1 MLAKIELINF
11 KSFLKSALDLR
22 PLTVLTGPNNSGKSS
37 IIQAIRMVFRY
48 YISQKQ
54 YIDLPDHVSPR
65 LQKSKLSKDN
75 FFNITLK
82 TDSNEIFDLHVD
94 INGELYAFDRRYIQR
109 RIGEVLQ
116 YVSAARLGPQNILEL
131 NPEFKAPEIGIKAEY
146 IIDYI
151 DKHRNIPVNKP
162 LIRDKNNISRLWENI
177 NAWLQYISPGTVLS
191 YEIKREQN
199 ASYPYY
205 DAILPTETGYG
216 LSYTLPIITALL
228 VPTDPGGSVVLIE
241 NPEAHLHPK
250 GQTAIGEL
258 IALTASAGKQVVVE
272 THSDH
277 LIDGIRIA
285 ARNKKIQNTDTVFH
299 YFSRGSYDSE
309 TTIESP
315 VLKQDGKL
323 SYWPEGFFDQS
334 LINKAELLKNE
345 V

>member
-1 MLAKIELINF
+1 VLTKIELTNF
-11 KSFLKSALDLR
+11 KSFLKSSLDLR
-22 PLTVLTGPNNSGKSS
+22 PLTVLTGLNNSGKSS
-37 IIQAIRMVFRY
+37 IIQAICMIFRY
-48 YISQKQ
+48 YLSQKQ
-54 YIDLPDHVSPR
+54 YIELPDHVSPR
-65 LQKSKLSKDN
+65 FRKSKLSKDN
-75 FFNITLK
+75 FFNITIK
-82 TDSNEIFDLHVD
+82 TDSDEIFDLHIEID
-94 INGELYAFDRRYIQR
+94 GEIYSYERQYTQRDLPEFQYI
-109 RIGEVLQ
+109 
-116 YVSAARLGPQNILEL
+116 SAARFGPQNILKL
-131 NPEFKAPEIGIKAEY
+131 NPEFKTPEIGTKAEY

-151 DKHRNIPVNKP
+151 DKNRDIMVNKP
-162 LIRDKNNISRLWENI
+162 LIRDKNNIPRLWENI

-205 DAILPTETGYG
+205 NTILPTETGYG

-228 VPTDPGGSVVLIE
+228 VPANAGGSVLLIE

-250 GQTAIGEL
+250 GQTVIGEL
-258 IALTASAGKQVVVE
+258 IALTASTGKQVVVE

-277 LIDGIRIA
+277 LIDGIRIVT
-285 ARNKKIQNTDTVFH
+285 RSKKINSTDTVFH
-299 YFSRGSYDSE
+299 YFSRESYDSE
-309 TTIESP
+309 TKIESP